1 MTDPY
6 KVLGI
11 PTTATDDEVKAAYRR
26 LAKRYHPDANPGDR
40 VAEQRMKE
48 INAAYDQIMNKDGAS
63 SSYGGSAGG
72 GYYNPFGSYGYGGG
86 YQGQSTQGGDPR
98 MDAARN
104 YLNYRRYREAL
115 NVLASINDHDGR
127 WYYYSAVANMGLGN
141 TTAALQQAKKA
152 VELEP
157 DEPEYRE
164 FLNELENPGRTY
176 ASFGRG
182 YAAIPN
188 MGVGRL
194 CAGLLLFQLFCFYLR
209 FCCR

>member
-1 MTDPY
+1 
-6 KVLGI
+6 
-11 PTTATDDEVKAAYRR
+11 
-26 LAKRYHPDANPGDR
+26 
-40 VAEQRMKE
+40 
-48 INAAYDQIMNKDGAS
+48 
-63 SSYGGSAGG
+63 
-72 GYYNPFGSYGYGGG
+72 
-86 YQGQSTQGGDPR
+86 